1 MPYIYLPFV
10 QLPLDPFSYHWFFVT
25 DITNCSSSSIFLLKK
40 IQVLTFQIEMS
51 FRVLKSLL
59 RRGWRTRGESTST
72 ISSFRQIYQV
82 SFYIEDFRNKR
93 AELGAD
99 FKAPINISI
108 RNPKFEVWHSL
119 FTILPIEP
127 SSRKKFDLIFIVFGS
142 ENW

>member
-1 MPYIYLPFV
+1 
-10 QLPLDPFSYHWFFVT
+10 
-25 DITNCSSSSIFLLKK
+25 
-40 IQVLTFQIEMS
+40 MS

-108 RNPKFEVWHSL
+108 RNPKFEV
-119 FTILPIEP
+119 
-127 SSRKKFDLIFIVFGS
+127 
-142 ENW
+142 